1 MAFYTCIEAFL
12 HLFMHCPLVF
22 CSVEC
27 FVFDKMLKWHFCV
40 ELDLNEF
47 HCLDLLLI
55 EHVCHVLVNECVF
68 NTLCPFFASM
78 P

>member
-12 HLFMHCPLVF
+12 HLFMHSPLVF

-55 EHVCHVLVNECVF
+55 EHV
-68 NTLCPFFASM
+68 
-78 P
+78 